1 MKEGQK
7 ERSQEVRPMHNNP
20 LSLFQLWHFSISEE
34 MKNWGA
40 NHGKWQNWK
49 ENAVEN
55 GRDAQHVYNG
65 AITQDKKRQSFNI
78 LQR

>member
-7 ERSQEVRPMHNNP
+7 ERSQKVRPSP
-20 LSLFQLWHFSISEE
+20 FQLWHFSISEE

-49 ENAVEN
+49 EKIAVEN
-55 GRDAQHVYNG
+55 GRDAQHIYNG
-65 AITQDKKRQSFNI
+65 AITQDKKHQSFNI